1 MKRWRDSITTTI
13 ALTVVVAM
21 LLGFSLQ
28 RLVSSGLLYL
38 GLAPQQT
45 LQIGNPQLFQQLPGR
60 IAALL
65 DVLDGTPGA
74 ERPVVIA
81 AAQRPSI
88 RIRLLDAP
96 MPNFVNRGEPDAELL
111 RRRIEAVLTV
121 RGLLSLSTR
130 TLRHVSK
137 PEPVMAASRTACL

>member
-1 MKRWRDSITTTI
+1 VKRWRDSITTTI

-28 RLVSSGLLYL
+28 RLVSSGLLYV

-45 LQIGNPQLFQQLPGR
+45 LQIGNSQLFQQLPGR

-88 RIRLLDAP
+88 RIV
-96 MPNFVNRGEPDAELL
+96 F
-111 RRRIEAVLTV
+111 
-121 RGLLSLSTR
+121 STR
-130 TLRHVSK
+130 PCRTSSIG
-137 PEPVMAASRTACL
+137 ASRKQSCCAAGSRLC